1 MPKLLRAPPKDLGE
15 ERQVRKLAGSRHAPG
30 DWIQRARMIARSWDG
45 ARTTQIAAELGC
57 HPQTVRERIWR
68 LPPRA
73 WAGWGPARRRA
84 PTAADQAP
92 AQPAHRAGADRP
104 AGPLD
109 PPGRWSPGGPTTS
122 ATRPTG
128 PWMGSPAPLTGW
140 ASGSSAARCA
150 RSCLASG
157 SAGAHPAPGQQRRPD
172 FAAKNPGRRALHPP
186 AQGRDGRLRRRARPG
201 DPRTFPPAPG
211 WSPDGHR
218 VKAPL
223 EYGRGEERV
232 WCTARCGS
240 SGPTRPGS
248 SRWSA
253 TTCPATTAGR
263 CGRGWPTTPHP
274 AGIYPEKRL
283 LAAPAGGL
291 VAAVSPCGLGRP
303 VVANAGELEHA
314 TRVATRQLNR
324 RARPW
329 CGAVRPADPQTP
341 PQVRVPPL
349 RNAALIVGFAL
360 KATTRPQRQSAHRR
374 PDHRHLPG
382 PAGLL
387 PGGAPGPPGDRP
399 GEQARGAVG
408 PPPRKAHR
416 AADLCRAGQAAAAP
430 GQRHRPADH
439 PATPTA
445 ASTHPGVAQGR
456 RHPPTLTDRRPSC
469 SVSAHQILMCGTPG

>member
-1 MPKLLRAPPKDLGE
+1 MPKLLHARPPKDLGE

-232 WCTARCGS
+232 WCTARCG
-240 SGPTRPGS
+240 R
-248 SRWSA
+248 
-253 TTCPATTAGR
+253 
-263 CGRGWPTTPHP
+263 
-274 AGIYPEKRL
+274 
-283 LAAPAGGL
+283 
-291 VAAVSPCGLGRP
+291 
-303 VVANAGELEHA
+303 
-314 TRVATRQLNR
+314 
-324 RARPW
+324 
-329 CGAVRPADPQTP
+329 
-341 PQVRVPPL
+341 
-349 RNAALIVGFAL
+349 
-360 KATTRPQRQSAHRR
+360 
-374 PDHRHLPG
+374 
-382 PAGLL
+382 
-387 PGGAPGPPGDRP
+387 
-399 GEQARGAVG
+399 
-408 PPPRKAHR
+408 
-416 AADLCRAGQAAAAP
+416 
-430 GQRHRPADH
+430 
-439 PATPTA
+439 
-445 ASTHPGVAQGR
+445 
-456 RHPPTLTDRRPSC
+456 
-469 SVSAHQILMCGTPG
+469 